1 MPELLLLVLRTFVA
15 AIRSRRDLTLENLV
29 LRHQLQVA
37 LRTNPHP
44 RLRAADRV
52 LWVWLRHLWSEGWRQ
67 HLRLAQPETV
77 LRWHRKGWRLYWTW
91 KSQTRLGRPHLR
103 SEVRELIARI
113 SQENPRWGSERIR
126 GELLKLGIVV
136 SNRSIRRY
144 RSRKPRSVGNQR
156 WRTFLSNQ
164 LRGIWAADLFVV
176 QTLTFRTLYVFFF
189 IRHQRRELLHF
200 NVTVSPTAA
209 WIWQQLLEATPWG
222 RQPKFLIHDRDAVYG
237 GDFDR
242 QLACLGIAGVR
253 TPPRAPNAN
262 AMGERI
268 VRTIRTECLDHL
280 IVFDERHLRAVL
292 AEFADY
298 YNRDRPH
305 RILRLE
311 SPLPSSVRAH
321 GRVVSRPILGGLHH
335 VYARAA

>member
-1 MPELLLLVLRTFVA
+1 MGR
-15 AIRSRRDLTLENLV
+15 LT
-29 LRHQLQVA
+29 
-37 LRTNPHP
+37 
-44 RLRAADRV
+44 
-52 LWVWLRHLWSEGWRQ
+52 
-67 HLRLAQPETV
+67 
-77 LRWHRKGWRLYWTW
+77 
-91 KSQTRLGRPHLR
+91 TRFLP
-103 SEVRELIARI
+103 
-113 SQENPRWGSERIR
+113 PD
-126 GELLKLGIVV
+126 
-136 SNRSIRRY
+136 RSILRY
-144 RSRKPRSVGNQR
+144 RWRKSRPAGSQR

-209 WIWQQLLEATPWG
+209 WIWQQLREATPWS
-222 RQPKFLIHDRDAVYG
+222 RQPRFLIHDRDAVYG

-242 QLACLGIAGVR
+242 RLASLGISGVR

-262 AMGERI
+262 AVAERI

-280 IVFDERHLRAVL
+280 LVFDERHLRTVL

-305 RILRLE
+305 RSLGLQ
-311 SPLPSSVRAH
+311 SPLPSRVPAR
-321 GRVVSRPILGGLHH
+321 GPVVSRPVLGGLHH